1 MQRTDPGTMPK
12 VGASILII
20 EDDKRIAM
28 LVQKMLEQEKFG
40 VELVH
45 DGLKAR
51 ERLKSHNF
59 ALVLLDIALPNK
71 SGFEILSS
79 IRAEGDKVPV
89 IILSGRRKTQ
99 DRIKGL
105 ELGADDFVIKPFD
118 SGELLARIGALL
130 RRNHSL
136 RDQILQAGDLEMDTG
151 RRSVTRG
158 TRQINLSPREFALLE
173 FMLRNKNRV
182 LTRSRIAEQV
192 WGYTFDTGTN
202 IVDVYMTYLRKAIDE
217 GFQTK
222 LLHTLYGEGFMLTDK

>member
-1 MQRTDPGTMPK
+1 MPK

-20 EDDKRIAM
+20 EDDKRIAL

-99 DRIKGL
+99 DRIKK
-105 ELGADDFVIKPFD
+105 EIA
-118 SGELLARIGALL
+118 
-130 RRNHSL
+130 
-136 RDQILQAGDLEMDTG
+136 DLE
-151 RRSVTRG
+151 RRLNS
-158 TRQINLSPREFALLE
+158 
-173 FMLRNKNRV
+173 
-182 LTRSRIAEQV
+182 
-192 WGYTFDTGTN
+192 
-202 IVDVYMTYLRKAIDE
+202 
-217 GFQTK
+217 
-222 LLHTLYGEGFMLTDK
+222 